1 MAMAMREDWA
11 SEERTVAEPRVC
23 VDDKFVGSGTRIKFV
38 DFDRRL
44 VDAMRAIRDSEAIGP
59 DAFQFDGHGWL
70 IKAKRSR
77 IVPLL
82 LMRFPYL
89 RDGVLGQEHVAATTS
104 RTVALRRPL
113 YGFQTDAVNRIADLD
128 GNCILALPI
137 GTGKTTVAIAYG
149 ETLAGPK
156 LVVVPKSVQ
165 QQWADEILILTGKVA
180 HVVCGKKPQ
189 RRALFLAAANFD
201 WTIITYEQAREL
213 KTDLPTIPFA
223 LLVADEAQY
232 LKNPLAQ
239 RTKAVLGEL
248 HRRTV
253 AENKARATDDRRQWL
268 WVGGVQSPKHLM
280 LSGTPMLSR
289 PIELY
294 PLLHSVGPKEWYNAT
309 EYKDTYCGK
318 QVFNV
323 NDERYHV
330 GGANDAF
337 RLRPGQDW
345 PKRQVTTFNGASNVE
360 ELHGKLRGYYHRVKL
375 ADALPDMPELT
386 KVDTKV
392 ELNATARKDYDTIL
406 SDFPRWL
413 AAQGKSEEEIARTM
427 RAQALAKIG
436 ELRQCTIADK
446 VEQIAEALDTILE
459 GWGIAMPAGAEQ
471 CAPRARSA
479 EEAEGRESVL
489 VFSTFR
495 EPLAALKRRYGPLC
509 TLITGGEN
517 SAQREEAK
525 RAFQSGEVPILLL
538 THGAGGVGLNLQR
551 ARIVFLLNEEW
562 TPSANEQAIGR
573 AHRNGQ
579 KNGVVAYTMLAHE
592 TVDEAIHE
600 ALALKAEVIAQ
611 VLDGGSAEDA
621 RVTSVLAH
629 VLKRLRAAARKR
641 AT

>member
-1 MAMAMREDWA
+1 
-11 SEERTVAEPRVC
+11 
-23 VDDKFVGSGTRIKFV
+23 
-38 DFDRRL
+38 
-44 VDAMRAIRDSEAIGP
+44 
-59 DAFQFDGHGWL
+59 
-70 IKAKRSR
+70 
-77 IVPLL
+77 
-82 LMRFPYL
+82 
-89 RDGVLGQEHVAATTS
+89 
-104 RTVALRRPL
+104 
-113 YGFQTDAVNRIADLD
+113 
-128 GNCILALPI
+128 
-137 GTGKTTVAIAYG
+137 
-149 ETLAGPK
+149 
-156 LVVVPKSVQ
+156 VVPKAVQ
-165 QQWADEILILTGKVA
+165 QQWADELLVVTGKMANVIRGTKA
-180 HVVCGKKPQ
+180 P
-189 RRALFLAAANFD
+189 RRALFLAAAGFD
-201 WTIITYEQAREL
+201 WTLITYEQAREL
-213 KTDLPTIPFA
+213 KAELPTIAFA

-232 LKNPLAQ
+232 LKNPFAQ

-248 HRRTV
+248 HRRTA
-253 AENKARATDDRRQWL
+253 AELKARATDDRRQWL

-345 PKRQVTTFNGASNVE
+345 PKRQVTTFNGASNVA
-360 ELHGKLRGYYHRVKL
+360 ELHSKLRGYYHRVKL

-392 ELNATARKDYDTIL
+392 NLNETARKDYDTIL
-406 SDFPRWL
+406 SNFPAWL

-446 VEQIAEALDTILE
+446 VEHISEVLDLILA
-459 GWGIAMPAGAEQ
+459 GWGVDAPAEGKRRTTPEHAV
-471 CAPRARSA
+471 CAAKGDD
-479 EEAEGRESVL
+479 EGRESVL
-489 VFSTFR
+489 VFCSFK
-495 EPLAALKRRYGPLC
+495 EPLLALKRRYGPLC
-509 TLITGGEN
+509 AMITGAES

-525 RAFQSGEVPILLL
+525 RAFQAGEIPILLL

-629 VLKRLRAAARKR
+629 VLRTLETEARKR
-641 AT
+641 PGTEGRAPSWQEGA